1 MAKKREIFKVDE
13 DALKDMMASESIAC
27 GKYGIDVSE
36 NVLPAT
42 ENEINVSEVE
52 TQGRGKSRKT
62 IRADPGLEKRVEM
75 YRELFLDKRKS
86 VHRKQ
91 TYISY
96 DMYCKL
102 SRILP
107 LLSDDMSVPA
117 FLDNVLAHHLET
129 YSKELGEL
137 FRRKTQEPF

>member
-13 DALKDMMASESIAC
+13 DVLKDMMASESISC
-27 GKYGIDVSE
+27 GKSGGDVGG
-36 NVLPAT
+36 NVVSAT
-42 ENEINVSEVE
+42 EKGKNVSEVE
-52 TQGRGKSRKT
+52 KQEQEKSRKT
-62 IRADPGLEKRVEM
+62 IRADPGLEKKVEM

-102 SRILP
+102 ARILP

-117 FLDNVLAHHLET
+117 FLDNVLAHHLVT
-129 YSKELGEL
+129 YIK
-137 FRRKTQEPF
+137 

>member
-13 DALKDMMASESIAC
+13 DVLKDMMASESISC
-27 GKYGIDVSE
+27 GKSGGDVGG
-36 NVLPAT
+36 NVVSAT
-42 ENEINVSEVE
+42 EKGKNMSEVE
-52 TQGRGKSRKT
+52 KQEKSRKT
-62 IRADPGLEKRVEM
+62 IRTDPGLEKKVEM
-75 YRELFLDKRKS
+75 YREMFLDKRKS

-102 SRILP
+102 ARILP

-137 FRRKTQEPF
+137 VRRKTQEPF

>member
-1 MAKKREIFKVDE
+1 MPETRLDRAVK
-13 DALKDMMASESIAC
+13 
-27 GKYGIDVSE
+27 GK
-36 NVLPAT
+36 NVA
-42 ENEINVSEVE
+42 EVE
-52 TQGRGKSRKT
+52 KLEQEKSRKT
-62 IRADPGLEKRVEM
+62 IRADPGLEKKVEM

-102 SRILP
+102 ARILP

-117 FLDNVLAHHLET
+117 F
-129 YSKELGEL
+129 
-137 FRRKTQEPF
+137 

>member
-13 DALKDMMASESIAC
+13 DVLKDMMASESISC
-27 GKYGIDVSE
+27 GKSGGDVGG
-36 NVLPAT
+36 NVVSAT
-42 ENEINVSEVE
+42 EKGKNMSEVE
-52 TQGRGKSRKT
+52 KQEKSRKT
-62 IRADPGLEKRVEM
+62 IRTDPGLEKKVEM
-75 YRELFLDKRKS
+75 YREMFLDKRKS

-102 SRILP
+102 ARILP

-129 YSKELGEL
+129 YSEELGEL
-137 FRRKTQEPF
+137 FRRKTPKTF

>member
-1 MAKKREIFKVDE
+1 M
-13 DALKDMMASESIAC
+13 SE
-27 GKYGIDVSE
+27 GEKQDQE
-36 NVLPAT
+36 
-42 ENEINVSEVE
+42 
-52 TQGRGKSRKT
+52 KSRKT
-62 IRADPGLEKRVEM
+62 RRGDPGFDKTVEM
-75 YRELFLDKRKS
+75 FSDLCLDKRQS

-102 SRILP
+102 ARILP